1 MTRVIQI
8 GKVEETRLWLA
19 LSDSSDDD
27 AKAIASNVA
36 LLCQEAAERMKAMH
50 GYAPQY
56 TLHDDRHLL
65 RVTELMACVLG
76 PDLDQLNTVEL
87 ALLILSAF
95 SMTKGW
101 CHWKQRLLL

>member
-8 GKVEETRLWLA
+8 NKVEEARLWRA
-19 LSDSSDDD
+19 LSGSSDDD
-27 AKAIASNVA
+27 AMVLASNVA
-36 LLCQEAAERMKAMH
+36 LLCQEAADRMKAMQ

-76 PDLDQLNTVEL
+76 SDLDQLNTVEL
-87 ALLILSAF
+87 ALLIQIGRA
-95 SMTKGW
+95 
-101 CHWKQRLLL
+101 HV